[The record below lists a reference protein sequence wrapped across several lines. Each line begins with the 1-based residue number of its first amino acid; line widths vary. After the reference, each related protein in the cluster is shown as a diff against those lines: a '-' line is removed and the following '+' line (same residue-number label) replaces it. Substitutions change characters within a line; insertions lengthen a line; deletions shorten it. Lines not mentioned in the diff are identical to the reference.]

1 MICCIPTKSR
11 PTTKTYQLFEKVGI
25 PVYHFIEPSQMNDYA
40 IPNKIPIQQ
49 NNQGIAYVRNFILQ
63 WAKQHNHQ
71 WIIMC
76 DDDVTE
82 FGIAVN
88 NKCVSK
94 GADIWFDLKS
104 KAEKLPFEIY
114 GLNYRQHAWHETKPY
129 SINKSFIEVCV
140 LMNTKKIKWEYRKE
154 YNLKEDR
161 DFVLQTIKNGNGVVK
176 FHKHYYNTPAVGGQ
190 GGLYDEYKAKKD
202 EESARKMCYEWSPFI
217 TLKQRGGRIDINT
230 DIKGLAAQYNKV
242 VK

>member
-11 PTTKTYQLFEKVGI
+11 PSTKTYQLFEKVGI
-25 PVYHFIEPSQMNDYA
+25 PVYHFIEPLQMNDYA
-40 IPNKIPIQQ
+40 IPNKVSIKQ

-63 WAKQHNHQ
+63 WAKQNNHE

-76 DDDVTE
+76 DDDVTD
-82 FGIAVN
+82 FGVAVN
-88 NKCVSK
+88 NKCVTKDAS
-94 GADIWFDLKS
+94 IWLDLKS

-114 GLNYRQHAWHETKPY
+114 GLNYRQHAWHETKSY
-129 SINKSFIEVCV
+129 SINKSFVEVCV
-140 LMNTKKIKWEYRKE
+140 LVNVPKIRWEYRKE

-176 FHKHYYNTPAVGGQ
+176 FHKHFYNTPAVGGK

-202 EESARKMCYEWSPFI
+202 EESAKKMCYEWSPFI

-230 DIKGLAAQYNKV
+230 DIKGLAFHYKKI